1 VHALHRFARLPTNSP
16 PRLSLLLRFLIHH
29 SVGNANEDEIAMR
42 RIIWSCFVIA
52 LLVPTIHS
60 LAAES
65 GTSTHTIGRSRN
77 FASQTGP
84 GNAEQSYQLG
94 PNDRIRLRVYG
105 EQDITGDYEIDS
117 GGFVSV
123 PLAGRVKAT
132 GLTTRQLER
141 AIASALSKGLLRD
154 PRVNVEV
161 ATYRPFYILGEV
173 KRAGEYPFKSGLT
186 VLDAVASAGGY
197 TYRANESKVLI
208 RRAGSA
214 VEDAYPLDAPVLVYP
229 GDNIRIPERYF

>member
-1 VHALHRFARLPTNSP
+1 MRVIVMRQCI
-16 PRLSLLLRFLIHH
+16 LSC
-29 SVGNANEDEIAMR
+29 
-42 RIIWSCFVIA
+42 CFIV
-52 LLVPTIHS
+52 V
-60 LAAES
+60 LAAPIPSIAAEY
-65 GTSTHTIGRSRN
+65 GTAPRAASRTKTI
-77 FASQTGP
+77 APEQYP
-84 GNAEQSYQLG
+84 GSADQSYVLG

-105 EQDITGDYEIDS
+105 EQDIAGDYEVD
-117 GGFVSV
+117 GAGFVSV

-161 ATYRPFYILGEV
+161 ATYRPFFILGEV
-173 KRAGEYPFKSGLT
+173 KRAGEYPYKSGLT

-197 TYRANESKVLI
+197 TYRANERKVAI

-214 VEDAYPLDAPVLVYP
+214 VEDVYPLDAPVPVYP
-229 GDNIRIPERYF
+229 GDNIRILERYF